1 MLNILGLNYHH
12 PDSSACLVKDG
23 KLLAAVDEERF
34 KRIKHYSGFPI
45 NSINYCLENQ
55 NLKISEID
63 YVALNYSPSS
73 NLSGKIKYS
82 LKNIFKK
89 TTFNKILNLRNK
101 VKHKNDL
108 KLFLKKNNF
117 KGKIINVEHHTSHLA
132 SSYFLSNFD
141 SCLGLTIDG
150 FGDFSSMESFE
161 CNGRSINS
169 INKVLFPHSLGIFYQ
184 ATTQFLGF
192 KNYGDEYKVMGLAS
206 YGNPKFEKEFSEILS
221 FSNKDY
227 FKLNLEY
234 FKHHSDKNFK
244 YSFVDGKPKFND
256 LYSDKF
262 IKLFGN
268 PRSPN
273 ENITQKHMD
282 IASSM
287 QKKFE
292 KIVIKILN
300 NLYNYK
306 NNPNLCLAGGC
317 AFNSKLNGLIKKET
331 KFKNIYIQP
340 NAGDGGGSVGA
351 ALYVNS
357 KYGRIDLN
365 KNSVY
370 LGPEFSNH
378 KIQKIIEQRKDLKN
392 FEISKKSSEQIYKI
406 TAEKLANDLVIGW
419 FKGRLEWGPRALG
432 NRSILANPKNKNIQ
446 DILNLKIKLRERFRP
461 FAPSVIYEDKEKYF
475 DLNYHSPYMLN
486 VVDAKPV
493 AKEQIPAV
501 VHVDNTCRVQT
512 VKQDENLEFYNLIS
526 KFKELTGIPV
536 LLNTSFNENEPI
548 VCSPEEAID
557 CFIRTKMDFLVI
569 ENWTISR

>member
-1 MLNILGLNYHH
+1 M
-12 PDSSACLVKDG
+12 
-23 KLLAAVDEERF
+23 
-34 KRIKHYSGFPI
+34 
-45 NSINYCLENQ
+45 
-55 NLKISEID
+55 
-63 YVALNYSPSS
+63 
-73 NLSGKIKYS
+73 
-82 LKNIFKK
+82 
-89 TTFNKILNLRNK
+89 
-101 VKHKNDL
+101 
-108 KLFLKKNNF
+108 
-117 KGKIINVEHHTSHLA
+117 
-132 SSYFLSNFD
+132 
-141 SCLGLTIDG
+141 
-150 FGDFSSMESFE
+150 
-161 CNGRSINS
+161 
-169 INKVLFPHSLGIFYQ
+169 
-184 ATTQFLGF
+184 
-192 KNYGDEYKVMGLAS
+192 
-206 YGNPKFEKEFSEILS
+206 
-221 FSNKDY
+221 
-227 FKLNLEY
+227 
-234 FKHHSDKNFK
+234 
-244 YSFVDGKPKFND
+244 DGKPKFND

-392 FEISKKSSEQIYKI
+392 FEISKKSSEQIYKT